1 MSSTSSTS
9 AKIDEVRQELCR
21 QLAGLLAQG
30 ATHVR
35 VRVSKPQGNPSEV
48 WFYSRHENNW
58 QKQQAGLSDPAIAE
72 LMEVEL
78 ADIAAGGSSET
89 CSIRTHSAADWCETD
104 FQFPKAWLDGH
115 GDGQHLASSLMGV
128 LFRDRHA
135 SGQDSRR
142 RTHPHRTEVNRP

>member
-1 MSSTSSTS
+1 MSSTSPSS
-9 AKIDEVRQELCR
+9 ARIDEVRQELCR
-21 QLAGLLAQG
+21 QLAGLLSRG

-35 VRVSKPQGNPSEV
+35 VRVAKPHGNPAEV
-48 WFYSRHENNW
+48 WFYSRNENHW
-58 QKQQAGLSDPAIAE
+58 QKQQAGLTDPAVAE
-72 LMEVEL
+72 LIEVEL

-104 FQFPKAWLDGH
+104 FQFPKTWLEGH
-115 GDGQHLASSLMGV
+115 SEGMYLESSLMGV